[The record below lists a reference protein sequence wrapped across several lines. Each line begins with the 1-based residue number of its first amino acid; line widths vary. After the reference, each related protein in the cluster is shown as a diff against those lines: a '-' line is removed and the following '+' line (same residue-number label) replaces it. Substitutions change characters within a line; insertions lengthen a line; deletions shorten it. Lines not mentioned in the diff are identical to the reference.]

1 MLKTKMSVFIL
12 LSSLF
17 LSFYPARA
25 QGVPEGPDSL
35 PAQEPQDAGDPAK
48 PGRLNK
54 ALVIFFTICI
64 LASVSFLSYAV
75 LVPKPGVAFTEF
87 YVLGPDGKAGNYP
100 VKLYYGGS
108 ASVIAGVVNHEHRDM
123 AYGLVIMLN
132 DSVNSTRLYQEN
144 VSVAAGLTWEKKIDL
159 KPDLTGTGLKIE
171 LLLYADG
178 NYTTPYR
185 DLRLFADVAQP
196 LYEAR

>member
-1 MLKTKMSVFIL
+1 MLKTKISGLIF
-12 LSSLF
+12 LSSLIQ
-17 LSFYPARA
+17 SFYPAPAR
-25 QGVPEGPDSL
+25 GVPEGPDSL

-48 PGRLNK
+48 PGRLNTV
-54 ALVIFFTICI
+54 LVVFFTICI

-75 LVPKPGVAFTEF
+75 LVPTQGDAFTGF
-87 YVLGPDGKAGNYP
+87 YVLGPDGKAGDYP
-100 VKLYYGGS
+100 ATLHSGDS
-108 ASVIAGVVNHEHRDM
+108 MQVIVGIANHEHRDVS
-123 AYGLVIMLN
+123 YDLVVALT
-132 DSVNSTRLYQEN
+132 DSVNVSRLYEEN

-185 DLRLFADVAQP
+185 DLRLIVDVTQP
-196 LYEAR
+196 PN